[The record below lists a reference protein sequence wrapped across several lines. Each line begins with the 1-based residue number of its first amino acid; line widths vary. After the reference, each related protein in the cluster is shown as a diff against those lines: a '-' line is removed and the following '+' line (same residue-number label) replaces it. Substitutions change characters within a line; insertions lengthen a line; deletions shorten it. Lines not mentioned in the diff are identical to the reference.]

1 MNNRIFTFLFLLS
14 LANIAIAQVHVCGV
28 THDDQAEMISFIDNF
43 NKTSDQSTIRSVDP
57 LYVPIRFHM
66 TANNDGT
73 GRIKAAKVL
82 NQMTVLIEAYQ
93 ELGIY
98 PYIDDAS
105 FNYLNSTSIYNKPGN
120 FVNTIIG
127 KKDANAV
134 NIFITEN
141 ANPPG
146 SDDDAGVV
154 LGFYNPGGDYIIIR
168 NNDVLN
174 ATSSLTHELGHF
186 FALPHTFFGWENVY
200 AFYGWVSSQGQ
211 VLPWDVNQFNNMYT
225 NNTAGGSNELAELMD
240 QSNCT
245 GSADRICDTPPD
257 YNFGFG
263 AGGCA
268 WNNGLRDKNG
278 DVIDPMENNIMSYF
292 GDCDPYEFT
301 DGQVAVMSS
310 NFNSTV
316 RQHLRTGYIPDTT
329 IIESNHELVTPGN
342 AEKLEYYNN
351 ILLDWTDADG
361 ASNYLVSINTS
372 QGDFNEY
379 YVTESELFFE
389 ELVPNV
395 LYFWDVQ
402 PFNEGYT
409 DAKSESS
416 FFTAGD
422 ALDTSVKES
431 ELIQNVS
438 VFPNPGNIG
447 QDINIAISMEKST
460 NVSISLIDITGKII
474 TTESQN
480 LNQGNNTIRLDA
492 MASSGIYI
500 LKLDTEDGS
509 IHKKIVIR

>member
-1 MNNRIFTFLFLLS
+1 MNNRIFTLLFLLS
-14 LANIAIAQVHVCGV
+14 LANFAIAQVHVCGV
-28 THDDQAEMISFIDNF
+28 THDDQAEMIKFIDNF
-43 NKTSDQSTIRSVDP
+43 NKTSDQSTRGVNP

-66 TANNDGT
+66 TANDDGT

-82 NQMTVLIEAYQ
+82 DQMAVLIDAYK
-93 ELGIY
+93 ELGMY
-98 PYIDDAS
+98 LYIDDAS
-105 FNYLNSTSIYNKPGN
+105 FDYLNSTSIYNKPGN

-127 KKDANAV
+127 KKDPNAV

-146 SDDDAGVV
+146 SDNDAGVV
-154 LGFYNPGGDYIIIR
+154 LGFYSPNGDYIIIR

-186 FALPHTFFGWENVY
+186 FQLPHTFFGWENVY

-211 VLPWDVNQFNNMYT
+211 VEPWDVDQFNGMYT
-225 NNTAGGSNELAELMD
+225 NNTAGGSNEIAEVMN

-245 GSADRICDTPPD
+245 FSADRICDTPPD

-263 AGGCA
+263 AGNCV

-292 GDCDPYEFT
+292 GDCAEYQFT
-301 DGQVAVMSS
+301 EGQVAVMSA
-310 NFNSTV
+310 NFNSNS

-329 IIESNHELVTPGN
+329 EIVSNHELISPGN
-342 AEKLEYYNN
+342 GEKLTYYND
-351 ILLDWTDADG
+351 IRLDWTDAEG

-379 YVTESELFFE
+379 YVTESELYFE
-389 ELVPNV
+389 ELEPNV

-409 DAKSESS
+409 KAESKSS

-422 ALDTSVKES
+422 LTSVKES

-438 VFPNPGNIG
+438 VFPNPGNVG
-447 QDINIAISMEKST
+447 QDINIALSMEKST
-460 NVSISLIDITGKII
+460 DVSISLIDITGKVVS
-474 TTESQN
+474 TDSRNLSQGDN
-480 LNQGNNTIRLDA
+480 SIRLNSVT
-492 MASSGIYI
+492 SSGIYI

-509 IHKKIVIR
+509 IHKKVVIR